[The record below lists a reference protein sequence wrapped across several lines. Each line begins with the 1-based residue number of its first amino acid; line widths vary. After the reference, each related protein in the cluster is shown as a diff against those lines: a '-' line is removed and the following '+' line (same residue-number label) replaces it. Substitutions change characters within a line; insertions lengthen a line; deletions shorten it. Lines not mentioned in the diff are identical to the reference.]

1 MAKKTSE
8 SDLNS
13 IYELL
18 LKDFERLTPTERKPA
33 RLLLDNF
40 PMVGLETV
48 AQFAK
53 MANVSGPTII
63 RLVNKLGFKGYVAFQ
78 NKLRQELQ
86 ARLET
91 PIQKSDKTQRKH
103 DSIDETINNF
113 GDIVCQNIK
122 RSLSNIPTSEISS
135 VVQALSN
142 NKQSVFLLGGRY
154 TDILAR
160 HFYLHLHAIRSNTWH
175 ISGQS
180 STWPEYILDIKKNDI
195 VVIFDIR
202 RYQNDVT
209 KFAQKAVKRGGRIV
223 LFTDQWFSP
232 ISHLAHQVFSLQ
244 IKVPSNW
251 DSSVAILTLIDIIL
265 AKLTKDLWLE
275 VKDRLESRETFFQSF
290 C

>member
-1 MAKKTSE
+1 MAKKKKVPSK
-8 SDLNS
+8 SS

-18 LKDFERLTPTERKPA
+18 LKRFEKLTPTERKPA

-53 MANVSGPTII
+53 LSGVSGPTII
-63 RLVNKLGFKGYVAFQ
+63 RLVYKLGFESYIKFQ

-91 PIQKSDKTQRKH
+91 PIQKTDKKPTKRG
-103 DSIDETINNF
+103 TIENVVGDF
-113 GDIVCQNIK
+113 GDAVCQNIK
-122 RSLSNIPTSEISS
+122 QSLNNIPTSEINA

-142 NKQSVFLLGGRY
+142 VKQSVFLLGGRY

-160 HFYLHLHAIRSNTWH
+160 HFYLHLHAIRNNIGH
-175 ISGQS
+175 VDGHS
-180 STWPEYILDIKKNDI
+180 STWAEYILDIKKNDI
-195 VVIFDIR
+195 LIVFDIR

-209 KFAQKAVKRGGRIV
+209 VFAEKAAKRGARII

-232 ISHLAHQVFSLQ
+232 ISHLAHHVFSMQ

-251 DSSVAILTLIDIIL
+251 DSSVAILTLIDVIL
-265 AKLTKDLWLE
+265 AKLTRDLWLE
-275 VKDRLESRETFFQSF
+275 VKDRLEFREAIFQSF
-290 C
+290 H

>member
-1 MAKKTSE
+1 MAPKSSE

-13 IYELL
+13 VYELL
-18 LKDFERLTPTERKPA
+18 LKNFEKLTPTERKPA

-53 MANVSGPTII
+53 LADVSGPTIL
-63 RLVNKLGFKGYVAFQ
+63 RLVSKLGFKGYVAFQ

-91 PIQKSDKTQRKH
+91 PIQKRTKTQIKQG
-103 DSIDETINNF
+103 SIDETVSNF
-113 GDIVCQNIK
+113 GETVCQNIK
-122 RSLSNIPTSEISS
+122 RSLLNIPSSEINTI
-135 VVQALSN
+135 VQALSN
-142 NKQSVFLLGGRY
+142 NKKSIFLIGGRY

-160 HFYLHLHAIRSNTWH
+160 HFYLHLHAIRTNIWH
-175 ISGQS
+175 IEGQS
-180 STWPEYILDIKKNDI
+180 STWAEYILDINKNDI
-195 VVIFDIR
+195 VIIFDIR
-202 RYQNDVT
+202 RYQEDISE
-209 KFAQKAVKRGGRIV
+209 FAKKALNRGARII

-232 ISHLAHQVFSLQ
+232 IAHLAHQVFSLQ

-275 VKDRLESRETFFQSF
+275 VKDRLESRESIFQKF
-290 C
+290 T

>member
-1 MAKKTSE
+1 MTNKTDKSNT
-8 SDLNS
+8 NS

-18 LKDFERLTPTERKPA
+18 LKKFEKLTPTERKPA
-33 RLLLDNF
+33 RILLDNF
-40 PMVGLETV
+40 PMAGLETV

-53 MANVSGPTII
+53 QASVSGPTIL
-63 RLVNKLGFKGYVAFQ
+63 RLVYKLGFKGYVEFQ

-86 ARLET
+86 ARLKT
-91 PIQKSDKTQRKH
+91 PIQKSVTIPVKQG
-103 DSIDETINNF
+103 SIEEVVNNF

-122 RSLSNIPTSEISS
+122 QSLNNIPTSEINA

-154 TDILAR
+154 TSILAG
-160 HFYLHLHAIRSNTWH
+160 HFYLHLHAIRNNIWH
-175 ISGQS
+175 VEGQS
-180 STWPEYILDIKKNDI
+180 STWAEYILDIKNNDI
-195 VVIFDIR
+195 LIIFDIR

-209 KFAQKAVKRGGRIV
+209 VFAKKAVKRGAKII

-265 AKLTKDLWLE
+265 AKLTKDLWLDVE
-275 VKDRLESRETFFQSF
+275 DRLESREAIFQSF